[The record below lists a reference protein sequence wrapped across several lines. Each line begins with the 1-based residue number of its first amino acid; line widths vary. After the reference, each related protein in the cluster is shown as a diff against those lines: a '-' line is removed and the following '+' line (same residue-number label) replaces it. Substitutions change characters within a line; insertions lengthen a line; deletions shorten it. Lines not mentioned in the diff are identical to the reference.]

1 MRFWK
6 IIFGLAAGF
15 NFLVGLPLLLAPRAF
30 YAAAGQPLPPTFRD
44 ALETQYVCDAVLKS
58 AKTKKWEKV
67 KAVAKAKA
75 RAKK

>member
-1 MRFWK
+1 
-6 IIFGLAAGF
+6 
-15 NFLVGLPLLLAPRAF
+15 
-30 YAAAGQPLPPTFRD
+30 
-44 ALETQYVCDAVLKS
+44 VLKS